1 MSGAVYDE
9 RPTVKSKVDRGDMV
23 VTIPLPVPSPDEK
36 MGGRLASKNSKS
48 TGNKILICIL
58 GIYIVVFKFRL
69 IIYSLFNN
77 FSQLTIIIK

>member
-36 MGGRLASKNSKS
+36 MGGRLA
-48 TGNKILICIL
+48 
-58 GIYIVVFKFRL
+58 R
-69 IIYSLFNN
+69 
-77 FSQLTIIIK
+77 

>member
-48 TGNKILICIL
+48 TGNKFLSCIFS
-58 GIYIVVFKFRL
+58 IYMVVFKFR
-69 IIYSLFNN
+69 
-77 FSQLTIIIK
+77 